1 MATST
6 DEIANN
12 TKPINTMKIYDTYKE
27 AKQNAVEYTDKDG
40 KNWIQY
46 PPYHDYIEGVDYGD
60 LDPKPTLLPAILV
73 G

>member
-1 MATST
+1 
-6 DEIANN
+6 
-12 TKPINTMKIYDTYKE
+12 MKIQNTFSE
-27 AKQNAVEYTDKDG
+27 AKQNAVRYTDKDG

-60 LDPKPTLLPAILV
+60 LDPRPILLPAMLV